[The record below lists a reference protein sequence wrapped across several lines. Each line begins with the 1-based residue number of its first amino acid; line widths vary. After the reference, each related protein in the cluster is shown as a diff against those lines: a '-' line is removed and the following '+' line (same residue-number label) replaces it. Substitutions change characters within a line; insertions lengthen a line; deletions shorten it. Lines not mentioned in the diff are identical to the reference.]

1 MIPLPDMNAQQQTV
15 SPQRPNSSVI
25 VYGVALAPVDYHG
38 ARVMTLS
45 MMDAAHKR
53 PDGTA
58 RRNFNEN
65 KTRLIEGEDFFKVS
79 ADEIRTHKICAISSK
94 AHEDMV
100 LLTETG
106 YSMVVKSFTD
116 DLAWDVQR
124 QLVRSYFRSAGGAV
138 EMPNFDD
145 PIAMARAWA
154 DAKESER
161 AQAARAAQ
169 LEHRVEEQAEAVA
182 GFNRIANADGAMCI
196 TDAAKSLQVQ
206 PHKLRDVLLE
216 MKWMYRRQ
224 GKAGYVAYQDR
235 IHAGHLKHKVGNYT
249 DPETG
254 ENKTNPQVLVTSK
267 GLAQLSK
274 LLGPPEAPPSKPVRA
289 PSRLN

>member
-1 MIPLPDMNAQQQTV
+1 MIA
-15 SPQRPNSSVI
+15 PQEAVPAKANGLI
-25 VYGVALAPVDYHG
+25 VVGGVALAPVEYCRT
-38 ARVMTLS
+38 RVMTLG
-45 MMDAAHKR
+45 MMDAVHQR

-65 KTRLIEGEDFFKVS
+65 KTRLIEGEDFFKVR
-79 ADEIRTHKICAISSK
+79 ADEIRTHKICAISNK
-94 AHEDMV
+94 AHEDMI

-116 DLAWDVQR
+116 DLAWEVQR
-124 QLVRSYFRSAGGAV
+124 QLVRAYFRSTVAAV
-138 EMPNFDD
+138 TTPNFDD
-145 PIAMARAWA
+145 PVAMARAWA
-154 DAKESER
+154 DAKEGER
-161 AQAARAAQ
+161 QLAARAAQ
-169 LEHRVEEQAEAVA
+169 LEHQVEEQAEAVD
-182 GFNRIANADGAMCI
+182 GFNRIANAGSAMCI

-216 MKWMYRRQ
+216 IKWMYRRQ

-254 ENKTNPQVLVTSK
+254 ESKTNPQVLVTSK

-274 LLGPPEAPPSKPVRA
+274 LLGPPAAPPSKSTRS

>member
-1 MIPLPDMNAQQQTV
+1 MSTLVTINGID
-15 SPQRPNSSVI
+15 
-25 VYGVALAPVDYHG
+25 LAPVELRG

-53 PDGTA
+53 PAGTA

-65 KTRLIEGEDFFKVS
+65 KTRLIEGEDFFKVR

-94 AHEDMV
+94 AHEDMI

-116 DLAWDVQR
+116 DMAWEVQR
-124 QLVRSYFRSAGGAV
+124 QLVRSYFKPTQAAV
-138 EMPNFDD
+138 AAPDFSD

-154 DAKESER
+154 DAKQAER
-161 AQAARAAQ
+161 NEAARADLEAAQREQ
-169 LEHRVEEQAEAVA
+169 LEHQVAELAPAAA
-182 GFNRIANADGAMCI
+182 GLELIAGADGTMCI
-196 TDAAKSLQVQ
+196 TDAAKTLQMQ
-206 PHKLRDVLLE
+206 PYKLRDALLE

-224 GKAGYVAYQDR
+224 GKAGYVAYQPT
-235 IHAGHLKHKVGNYT
+235 IHSGYLVHKVAKYE

-254 ENKTNPQVLVTSK
+254 EKKSNAQVLVTRK
-267 GLAQLSK
+267 GLAKLAK
-274 LLGPPEAPPSKPVRA
+274 LLSRSPPPPNSQPRQ
-289 PSRLN
+289 LN